1 MSKNKDLYILERM
14 KRGSLDKVMTFLI
27 LIVEIIIFTSM
38 RSTFLSYSN
47 FHSILLTSVQVGLIA
62 IGECI
67 CIIGGFIDLSV
78 GMVAS
83 FAGLFAAVA
92 IEQGAPLVVSI
103 LVGWLV
109 GLFSGF
115 IAGMAVSRL
124 GMNAFITT
132 YALQQIYRGLI
143 FIWTQGM
150 PRAMVGEIYK
160 PYVRIG
166 QEKVL
171 GGNVQLPVII
181 MIVIYIIFA
190 LFMKYHR
197 VGRSIYLVG
206 HNHKSAYISGINV
219 KNIRLFMFMAS
230 GFLAATAGMLV
241 SMRTG
246 SQQPFVGELYALEGI
261 ASALVGGTAMEGG
274 KGSIGMTF
282 FGVMI
287 VYMLKNGLIMIGMPD
302 FYQYIAI
309 GILLFIAVLAQTK
322 KEKK

>member
-143 FIWTQGM
+143 YMTQGM
-150 PRAMVGEIYK
+150 PRAMVG
-160 PYVRIG
+160 
-166 QEKVL
+166 
-171 GGNVQLPVII
+171 GNL
-181 MIVIYIIFA
+181 
-190 LFMKYHR
+190 
-197 VGRSIYLVG
+197 
-206 HNHKSAYISGINV
+206 
-219 KNIRLFMFMAS
+219 
-230 GFLAATAGMLV
+230 
-241 SMRTG
+241 
-246 SQQPFVGELYALEGI
+246 
-261 ASALVGGTAMEGG
+261 
-274 KGSIGMTF
+274 
-282 FGVMI
+282 
-287 VYMLKNGLIMIGMPD
+287 
-302 FYQYIAI
+302 
-309 GILLFIAVLAQTK
+309 
-322 KEKK
+322 